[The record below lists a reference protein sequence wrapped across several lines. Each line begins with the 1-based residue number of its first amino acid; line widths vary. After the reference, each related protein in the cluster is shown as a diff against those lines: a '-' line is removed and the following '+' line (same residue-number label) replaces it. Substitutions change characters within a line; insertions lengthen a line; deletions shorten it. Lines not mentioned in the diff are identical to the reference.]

1 MIKQKRSVGLLSALL
16 VLILV
21 ISACSNSTSDT
32 DTNTNSEPSETTETS
47 SGVSEAL
54 EVAGK
59 YKIAELESPKISEVT
74 DEIIT
79 KKQEVMEPLTT
90 ENFFETSVA
99 TRVFTRG
106 SQIAAIK
113 ESEISLFNLEF
124 TERNVNETQIELN
137 YIATASLGEETLDL
151 EGTIYLLKETDE
163 WKVNNDVYN
172 TEVITNIFDENIL
185 KSQERGHN

>member
-32 DTNTNSEPSETTETS
+32 DTNTNSEPSETIETS

-59 YKIAELESPKISEVT
+59 YKVAELESPKISEVT

-106 SQIAAIK
+106 SRIAAIK
-113 ESEISLFNLEF
+113 ESEVSLFNLEF

-137 YIATASLGEETLDL
+137 YIATASLVEETLDL
-151 EGTIYLLKETDE
+151 EGTIYLLKETNE